1 MADRSLIRRMP
12 FTVSTLFVL
21 GYQSLRRLLAPRI
34 LDQPSD
40 ASSGD
45 TAELD
50 LESEEASPRIPASD
64 GLAGCRII
72 RGGAHC
78 LLLADTEDR
87 GCRILAQAGEC
98 PAPHLELRN
107 AKPEMASFLDLRQRD
122 RPAPNVLRRDQGDFS
137 EVRDA
142 TPGRPGDSAIPTP
155 ACNLVSRALGAIERD
170 LGLRPRRAYVVAA
183 VVAEDALP

>member
-1 MADRSLIRRMP
+1 
-12 FTVSTLFVL
+12 
-21 GYQSLRRLLAPRI
+21 
-34 LDQPSD
+34 
-40 ASSGD
+40 
-45 TAELD
+45 
-50 LESEEASPRIPASD
+50 
-64 GLAGCRII
+64 
-72 RGGAHC
+72 
-78 LLLADTEDR
+78 
-87 GCRILAQAGEC
+87 
-98 PAPHLELRN
+98 
-107 AKPEMASFLDLRQRD
+107 MASFLDLRQRD